1 MFEAIIPAHILDRI
15 MDNDPDNHLDGPL
28 TRRSFLGASVAG
40 AIAARHSLDGV
51 VAPGHPTPPS
61 PEAAQQ
67 VPPFALDEVTIDDL
81 QSRMRAGSETAQS
94 LVKTYLARID
104 AIDQR
109 GPAINSVIELNP
121 DAIAIATQLD
131 GERKAGKLRGPL
143 HGVPVL
149 IKDNIDT
156 ADRMHTTAGSLALSE
171 NIAARDSFVAE
182 RLRAAGAVIIG
193 KTNLSEWA
201 NFRSSHSTSGWSGRG
216 GQTHNPYA
224 LDRTPSGSSSGSGS
238 ATAANCCAVAIGT
251 ETDGSVTSPA
261 AAAALV
267 GIKPTLGLIS
277 RAGII
282 PIAHSQDTAGPMA
295 RTVRDAAILLGA
307 LTGVDPRDA
316 ETRGSTGH
324 ALTDYT
330 TSLDRDGL
338 RGARIGIARKRYTGY
353 SAETDKLLES
363 AIALMKQHGATIV
376 DPADIATAGETD
388 DSELDLL
395 FYEFKTDLNA
405 YLSQLKPNVAVRSL
419 ADVIAFNTKNAS
431 RELRYFGQEIMETA
445 QKKGPLTDKQ
455 YLSNLAKN
463 RRLMR
468 DKGIDT
474 TITKHRLDAIVAPT
488 QGPASLIDLVNGDG
502 GGGGSFTAP
511 AAVAGY
517 PHITVPMGFVRGL
530 PVGISFVGR
539 AWSEPTLLKLA
550 YSFEQAAPA
559 RKKPTFAATV
569 DLGDTRRGM

>member
-1 MFEAIIPAHILDRI
+1 MNNDH
-15 MDNDPDNHLDGPL
+15 DNDSDASL
-28 TRRSFLGASVAG
+28 TRRSFLGASMVG
-40 AIAARHSLDGV
+40 AIAARHSLAG
-51 VAPGHPTPPS
+51 ALPPPMTPAS
-61 PEAAQQ
+61 RAAHQ
-67 VPPFALDEVTIDDL
+67 VPAFALDEATIDDL

-94 LVKTYLARID
+94 LTKAYLARID

-121 DAIAIATQLD
+121 DAVTIATQLD
-131 GERKAGKLRGPL
+131 AERKAGKVRGPM
-143 HGVPVL
+143 HGIPVL
-149 IKDNIDT
+149 IKDNIET

-182 RLRAAGAVIIG
+182 RLRAAGAVILG

-295 RTVRDAAILLGA
+295 RTVRDAAILLGT

-316 ETRGSTGH
+316 ETRKSAGH
-324 ALTDYT
+324 SLTDYT
-330 TSLDRDGL
+330 ASLDRDGL
-338 RGARIGIARKRYTGY
+338 RGARIGIARKRYTGS
-353 SAETDKLLES
+353 SAETDKLLEN
-363 AIALMKQHGATIV
+363 AISLMKQRGAVIV
-376 DPADIATAGETD
+376 DPADIETAGQTD
-388 DSELDLL
+388 DSEFDLL
-395 FYEFKTDLNA
+395 LYEFKADLNA
-405 YLSQLKPNVAVRSL
+405 YLGQLKANVAVRSL

-431 RELRYFGQEIMETA
+431 RELRYFGQEIMEQA
-445 QKKGPLTDKQ
+445 QKKGPLTEKK
-455 YLSNLAKN
+455 YLAELAKN
-463 RRLMR
+463 RLLMR

-488 QGPASLIDLVNGDG
+488 QGPAALIDLVNGDG

-517 PHITVPMGFVRGL
+517 PHVTVPMGFVRGL

-550 YSFEQAAPA
+550 YAFEQAAPA

>member
-1 MFEAIIPAHILDRI
+1 M
-15 MDNDPDNHLDGPL
+15 NNNPDTDTDGPL
-28 TRRSFLGASVAG
+28 SRRRFLGASVAG

-51 VAPGHPTPPS
+51 LAPAAPMAVHP
-61 PEAAQQ
+61 AQQ
-67 VPPFALDEVTIDDL
+67 VPAFALEEATIDDL

-94 LVKTYLARID
+94 LTKSYLARID

-121 DAIAIATQLD
+121 DAIAIASQLD
-131 GERKAGKLRGPL
+131 TERKAGKIRGPL
-143 HGVPVL
+143 HGIPVL

-201 NFRSSHSTSGWSGRG
+201 NFRSTHSTSGWSGRG
-216 GQTHNPYA
+216 GQTRNPYA

-238 ATAANCCAVAIGT
+238 ATAANCCVVAVGT

-307 LTGVDPRDA
+307 LSGVDPRDS
-316 ETRGSTGH
+316 ETRASTGH
-324 ALTDYT
+324 ALIDYT
-330 TSLDRDGL
+330 PSLDRNGL

-353 SAETDKLLES
+353 SVETDKLLEN
-363 AIALMKQHGATIV
+363 AIALMKQSGAVIV
-376 DPADIATAGETD
+376 DPADIATAGQTD

-395 FYEFKTDLNA
+395 FYEFKADLNA
-405 YLSQLKPNVAVRSL
+405 YLSQLKPNVTVRSL

-431 RELRYFGQEIMETA
+431 RELRFFGQEIMETS

-455 YLSNLAKN
+455 YLANLAKN

-474 TITKHRLDAIVAPT
+474 TIMKHRLDALVAPT

-517 PHITVPMGFVRGL
+517 PHITLPMGFVRGL

-550 YSFEQAAPA
+550 YAFEQAAPA
-559 RKKPTFAATV
+559 RKKPTFLATV